1 MDKDRLNRR
10 VEGRNHAKTVLELVQ
25 CDLDHPDKI
34 ETFLSELE
42 AILRPKPIIDEKS
55 EKIVRERTIQRLSAI
70 QLKFGSHSG
79 EQLDEIPRDYL
90 EWLLESSEQVCNDIR
105 DYLEA
110 TQTEETEE

>member
-1 MDKDRLNRR
+1 MDKDRLTRR

-34 ETFLSELE
+34 ETFLGELE
-42 AILRPKPIIDEKS
+42 AILRPKPVVNELEVKR
-55 EKIVRERTIQRLSAI
+55 VRERTIQRLSAI
-70 QLKFGSHSG
+70 QLTFGIHAG

-110 TQTEETEE
+110 TEIQNEDD